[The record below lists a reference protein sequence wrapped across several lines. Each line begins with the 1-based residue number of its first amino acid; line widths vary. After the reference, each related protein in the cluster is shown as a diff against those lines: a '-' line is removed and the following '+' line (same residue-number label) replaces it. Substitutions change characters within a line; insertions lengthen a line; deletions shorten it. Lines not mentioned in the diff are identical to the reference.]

1 MSWNNPIYVNGDSY
15 SLFDSAELAY
25 ADTNEHALVATPT
38 QIALYKNIVVE
49 FKVTTDADTTAQTLT
64 FGLATSNYELTG
76 AVAVAEL
83 TSAYWYTKT
92 VTLNAGA
99 DVFYHKITI
108 PAGEINGKFLYSKYA
123 YGADPTGDPTIEAK
137 ISYI

>member
-1 MSWNNPIYVNGDSY
+1 MNRWNDPNFISDSIGD
-15 SLFDSAELAY
+15 LFSSAELAY
-25 ADTNEHALVATPT
+25 ADTNEHELGKPT

-49 FKVTTDADTTAQTLT
+49 FKVTTGAATTAQTLT

-76 AVAVAEL
+76 AVAFAEL